1 MVKAG
6 LSRQGTRCVSRS
18 AAARSDDPPP
28 PSEPPATKFTE
39 LRTLLVGPEQRQLRA
54 LQTRLEDP
62 AAQARDVSRVLAA
75 AVELRTNDPHL
86 KRALA
91 PTIEE
96 TISASVRRN
105 PRPLADALFPII
117 GPAIRKAVATTLSG
131 MLESLNT
138 TLELSLSWR
147 SLQWRLDARR
157 TGKSFAEIVLLN
169 TLVYRVEQV
178 FLIHRPSGL
187 LLQHLM
193 APGVPAQDPDLVSAM
208 LTAIRDFVG
217 DSFKVR
223 EDEGL
228 QTLKVGELSVW
239 VEQGPHALLAVVVR
253 GTAPPALRATLQQ
266 ALESV
271 HAQYSDLL
279 ESFDGNAAR
288 FEGARSLLEV
298 CLQQQYRGRKRRARL
313 SPTAQALTVLTLLAL
328 GTWMFFA
335 LRARSRWNGYVS
347 ALRSEPGIVV
357 VSSGREGGRFV
368 VSGLRDPLARD
379 PATLLGPNH
388 IAADDVVGRWE
399 LYQALHPTLVIARAR
414 QLLAPPAEVNLQLQ
428 KDVLVA
434 AGTAPIDWIDT
445 SLRMAPVI
453 PGVTRLDA
461 SSLIASSVDALARS
475 IEAAIPMFIKGST
488 EFTPGGEQIVRA
500 QLARLTSLDALGR
513 VAKRQ
518 FTVELVGE
526 ADADGPPELN
536 LPLSE
541 RRAARVLSM
550 LQAQSLDHVTFTAI
564 GVGSRE
570 GPDPAA
576 GEEKKQRNRRVSFRI
591 TSADRR

>member
-1 MVKAG
+1 M
-6 LSRQGTRCVSRS
+6 SRT

-28 PSEPPATKFTE
+28 PGEPAAPTFSE

-62 AAQARDVSRVLAA
+62 AVQARDVSRVLAA

-96 TISASVRRN
+96 AISASVRRN

-117 GPAIRKAVATTLSG
+117 GPAIRKAIATTLSG

-138 TLELSLSWR
+138 TLEHSLSWR
-147 SLQWRLDARR
+147 SLKWRLDARR

-187 LLQHLM
+187 LLQHVT
-193 APGVPAQDPDLVSAM
+193 APGAPVQDPDLVSAM

-239 VEQGPHALLAVVVR
+239 VEQGPHALVAVVVR

-279 ESFDGNAAR
+279 ESFAGHAAR
-288 FEGARSLLEV
+288 FEGARPLLET
-298 CLQQQYRGRKRRARL
+298 CFQQQFRERQRRASL
-313 SPTAQALTVLTLLAL
+313 SPTAQVVTVLILLAL

-335 LRARSRWNGYVS
+335 LRARSRWNGYLT
-347 ALRSEPGIVV
+347 ALRGEPGIVV
-357 VSSGREGGRFV
+357 VSTGREGGRFV

-379 PATLLGPNH
+379 PATLLAPSNLPG
-388 IAADDVVGRWE
+388 DDVVGRWE

-414 QLLAPPAEVNLQLQ
+414 QLLAPPAEVSLQLE

-434 AGTAPIDWIDT
+434 SGTAPIDWIDT
-445 SLRMAPVI
+445 SLRIAPVI

-461 SSLIASSVDALARS
+461 GALIDSSVDALGRS

-488 EFTPGGEQIVRA
+488 DFIPGGEQIVHV
-500 QLARLTSLDALGR
+500 QLGRLTSLDALGR

-518 FTVELVGE
+518 FTVELIGE

-550 LQAQSLDHVTFTAI
+550 LQAQPLEHVTFTAVGI
-564 GVGSRE
+564 GSR
-570 GPDPAA
+570 GKADPAA

-591 TSADRR
+591 TSADQR

>member
-1 MVKAG
+1 
-6 LSRQGTRCVSRS
+6 VSRS
-18 AAARSDDPPP
+18 VAARSDDPPP
-28 PSEPPATKFTE
+28 SSEPPATKFTE

-117 GPAIRKAVATTLSG
+117 GPAIRKAIATTLSG

-138 TLELSLSWR
+138 TLEHSLSWR

-187 LLQHLM
+187 LLQHLV
-193 APGVPAQDPDLVSAM
+193 APGVPTQDPDLVSAM

-217 DSFKVR
+217 DSFEVR
-223 EDEGL
+223 DDEGL

-239 VEQGPHALLAVVVR
+239 AEQGPHALLAVVVR
-253 GTAPPALRATLQQ
+253 GTAPAALGATLQQ

-298 CLQQQYRGRKRRARL
+298 CFQQQYQGRKRRARL
-313 SPTAQALTVLTLLAL
+313 SPTAQALTVLMLLAL
-328 GTWMFFA
+328 GAWTFFA
-335 LRARSRWNGYVS
+335 FRARSRWNAYVA

-357 VSSGREGGRFV
+357 VSSGREGGQFV

-379 PATLLGPNH
+379 PAALLAPNN
-388 IAADDVVGRWE
+388 IAADDVAGRWE

-414 QLLAPPAEVNLQLQ
+414 QLLAPPAGVNLQLQ

-434 AGTAPIDWIDT
+434 SGTAPIDWIDT
-445 SLRMAPVI
+445 SLRIAPVI

-488 EFTPGGEQIVRA
+488 EFTLGGEQIVRA

-570 GPDPAA
+570 GADPAA

>member
-1 MVKAG
+1 M
-6 LSRQGTRCVSRS
+6 SST

-28 PSEPPATKFTE
+28 PGEPAATKFTE

-62 AAQARDVSRVLAA
+62 AVQARDVSRVLAA
-75 AVELRTNDPHL
+75 AVELRTNDPRL

-117 GPAIRKAVATTLSG
+117 GPAIRKAIATTLSG

-138 TLELSLSWR
+138 TLEQSLSWR
-147 SLQWRLDARR
+147 SLKWRLDARR
-157 TGKSFAEIVLLN
+157 TGRSFAEIVLLN

-187 LLQHLM
+187 LLQHLI
-193 APGVPAQDPDLVSAM
+193 APGAPVQDPDLVSAM

-239 VEQGPHALLAVVVR
+239 VEQGPHALVAVVVR

-279 ESFDGNAAR
+279 ESFDGHAAR
-288 FEGARSLLEV
+288 FEGARPLLET
-298 CLQQQYRGRKRRARL
+298 CFQRQFRERQRRASL
-313 SPTAQALTVLTLLAL
+313 SPTAQVVTVLILLVL
-328 GTWMFFA
+328 GTWTFFA
-335 LRARSRWNGYVS
+335 LRARSRWNGYLT
-347 ALRSEPGIVV
+347 ALRGEPGIVV
-357 VSSGREGGRFV
+357 VSTGRQAGRFV

-379 PATLLGPNH
+379 PATLLAPSNLAG
-388 IAADDVVGRWE
+388 DDVVGRWE

-414 QLLAPPAEVNLQLQ
+414 QLLAPPAEVSLQLQ

-434 AGTAPIDWIDT
+434 SGTAPIDWIDT
-445 SLRMAPVI
+445 SLRIAPVI

-461 SSLIASSVDALARS
+461 GALIDSSVDALGRS

-488 EFTPGGEQIVRA
+488 DFILGGEQIVHA
-500 QLARLTSLDALGR
+500 QLGRLTSLDALGR

-518 FTVELVGE
+518 FTVELIGE

-536 LPLSE
+536 LPLSQ

-550 LQAQSLDHVTFTAI
+550 LQAQPLEHVTFTAVGI
-564 GVGSRE
+564 GSRE
-570 GPDPAA
+570 KADPAA

>member
-1 MVKAG
+1 M
-6 LSRQGTRCVSRS
+6 SRT

-28 PSEPPATKFTE
+28 PGEPAAAQFTE

-62 AAQARDVSRVLAA
+62 AVQARDVSRVLAA

-117 GPAIRKAVATTLSG
+117 GPAIRKAIAATLSG

-138 TLELSLSWR
+138 TLEHSLSWR
-147 SLQWRLDARR
+147 SLKWRLDARR

-187 LLQHLM
+187 LLQHVT
-193 APGVPAQDPDLVSAM
+193 APGAPVQDPDLVSAM

-228 QTLKVGELSVW
+228 QTLNVGELSVW
-239 VEQGPHALLAVVVR
+239 VEQGPHALVAVVVR
-253 GTAPPALRATLQQ
+253 GTAPPALRAALQQ

-279 ESFDGNAAR
+279 GSFDGNAAR
-288 FEGARSLLEV
+288 FEGARPLLET
-298 CLQQQYRGRKRRARL
+298 CFQQEFRGRNRRATL
-313 SPTAQALTVLTLLAL
+313 SPTAQVVTVLILLAL

-335 LRARSRWNGYVS
+335 LRARSRWNGYLT
-347 ALRSEPGIVV
+347 ALRDEPGIVV
-357 VSSGREGGRFV
+357 VSTGREGGRFV

-379 PATLLGPNH
+379 PAVLLAPSNL
-388 IAADDVVGRWE
+388 AREDVVGRWE
-399 LYQALHPTLVIARAR
+399 LYQALHPALVIARAR
-414 QLLAPPAEVNLQLQ
+414 HLLAPPAEVTLQLQ

-434 AGTAPIDWIDT
+434 SGTAPIDWIDT
-445 SLRMAPVI
+445 SLRIAPVI

-461 SSLIASSVDALARS
+461 GALIDTSVAALARS

-488 EFTPGGEQIVRA
+488 EFILGGEQIVHA
-500 QLARLTSLDALGR
+500 QLGRLTSLDALGR
-513 VAKRQ
+513 VARRQ
-518 FTVELVGE
+518 FTVELIGE
-526 ADADGPPELN
+526 ADADGPRELN

-550 LQAQSLDHVTFTAI
+550 LQAQPLEHVTFTAI

-570 GPDPAA
+570 QADPAA

>member
-1 MVKAG
+1 M
-6 LSRQGTRCVSRS
+6 SRT

-28 PSEPPATKFTE
+28 SSEPPATKFTE
-39 LRTLLVGPEQRQLRA
+39 LRSLLVGPEQRQLRA

-117 GPAIRKAVATTLSG
+117 GPAIRKAIATTLSG

-138 TLELSLSWR
+138 TLEQSLSWR
-147 SLQWRLDARR
+147 SLKWRLDARR

-187 LLQHLM
+187 LLQQVS
-193 APGVPAQDPDLVSAM
+193 APGVPVQDPDLVSAM

-253 GTAPPALRATLQQ
+253 GAAPPALRATLQQ

-288 FEGARSLLEV
+288 FEGARPLLET
-298 CLQQQYRGRKRRARL
+298 CFQQQYRERNRRALL
-313 SPTAQALTVLTLLAL
+313 SPAAQAVTVLILLAV

-335 LRARSRWNGYVS
+335 LRGRSRWNGYLA
-347 ALRSEPGIVV
+347 ALRGEPGIVV
-357 VSSGREGGRFV
+357 VSTGREGGRFV

-379 PATLLGPNH
+379 PAALLAPNNLVG
-388 IAADDVVGRWE
+388 DDVVGRWE

-414 QLLAPPAEVNLQLQ
+414 QLLAPPADVSLQLQ

-434 AGTAPIDWIDT
+434 SGTAPIDWIDT
-445 SLRMAPVI
+445 SLRIAPVI

-461 SSLIASSVDALARS
+461 GALIDSSVDALARS
-475 IEAAIPMFIKGST
+475 IEAEIPMFIKGST
-488 EFTPGGEQIVRA
+488 EFIVGGEQIVHA
-500 QLARLTSLDALGR
+500 QLGRLTSLDALGR
-513 VAKRQ
+513 VAKRH
-518 FTVELVGE
+518 FAVELIGE
-526 ADADGPPELN
+526 ADADGPPALN

-550 LQAQSLDHVTFTAI
+550 LQAQPLEHVTFTAI
-564 GVGSRE
+564 GIGSRE
-570 GPDPAA
+570 EADPAA

-591 TSADRR
+591 TSVDRR

>member
-1 MVKAG
+1 
-6 LSRQGTRCVSRS
+6 VSRS

-28 PSEPPATKFTE
+28 PNEPPAAKFTE

-117 GPAIRKAVATTLSG
+117 GPAIRKAIATTLSG

-138 TLELSLSWR
+138 TLEQSLSWR
-147 SLQWRLDARR
+147 SLKWRLDARR

-187 LLQHLM
+187 LLQHLI
-193 APGVPAQDPDLVSAM
+193 AHGVPVQDPDLVSAM

-223 EDEGL
+223 DDEGL

-253 GTAPPALRATLQQ
+253 GTAPPELRASLQQ

-271 HAQYSDLL
+271 HAQYSGLL
-279 ESFDGNAAR
+279 ESFDGNASR
-288 FEGARSLLEV
+288 FEGARPLLEV
-298 CLQQQYRGRKRRARL
+298 CLQQQYHGSKRRARL
-313 SPTAQALTVLTLLAL
+313 SPSAQALTVLILLAL

-335 LRARSRWNGYVS
+335 LRARSRWNSYLA

-357 VSSGREGGRFV
+357 VSSGRHSGRFV

-379 PATLLGPNH
+379 PAALLAPNQL
-388 IAADDVVGRWE
+388 AGDDVVGRWE
-399 LYQALHPTLVIARAR
+399 LYQALHPALVLTRAR

-434 AGTAPIDWIDT
+434 SGTAPIDWIDT
-445 SLRMAPVI
+445 SLRIAPVI

-461 SSLIASSVDALARS
+461 GALIDSSVDALARS
-475 IEAAIPMFIKGST
+475 IEAAIPMFVKGST
-488 EFTPGGEQIVRA
+488 DFTPGGEQIVRA
-500 QLARLTSLDALGR
+500 QIARLTSLDALGR

-518 FTVELVGE
+518 FTVELIGE

-541 RRAARVLSM
+541 RRAARVRAM
-550 LQAQSLDHVTFTAI
+550 LQPLDHVTFSAVGI
-564 GVGSRE
+564 GSRE
-570 GPDPAA
+570 EADPAA
-576 GEEKKQRNRRVSFRI
+576 GEERKQRNRRVSFRI

>member
-1 MVKAG
+1 
-6 LSRQGTRCVSRS
+6 
-18 AAARSDDPPP
+18 
-28 PSEPPATKFTE
+28 
-39 LRTLLVGPEQRQLRA
+39 
-54 LQTRLEDP
+54 
-62 AAQARDVSRVLAA
+62 
-75 AVELRTNDPHL
+75 
-86 KRALA
+86 
-91 PTIEE
+91 
-96 TISASVRRN
+96 
-105 PRPLADALFPII
+105 
-117 GPAIRKAVATTLSG
+117 

-138 TLELSLSWR
+138 TLEHSLSWR

-157 TGKSFAEIVLLN
+157 TGKSFAEILLLN

-239 VEQGPHALLAVVVR
+239 VEQGPHTLLAVVVR
-253 GTAPPALRATLQQ
+253 GAAPPALRATLQQ

-271 HAQYSDLL
+271 HAQYPDLL

-288 FEGARSLLEV
+288 FEGARSLLEI
-298 CLQQQYRGRKRRARL
+298 CLQQQYRGRQRRARL
-313 SPTAQALTVLTLLAL
+313 SPTAQALTVLGLLAL
-328 GTWMFFA
+328 GTWMVFA
-335 LRARSRWNGYVS
+335 LGRAAGGTATSRRFAASPGSWSCRADARAGASSS
-347 ALRSEPGIVV
+347 AACAIRWRGTRRRCWPKKL
-357 VSSGREGGRFV
+357 
-368 VSGLRDPLARD
+368 
-379 PATLLGPNH
+379 
-388 IAADDVVGRWE
+388 AADDVVGRWE

-414 QLLAPPAEVNLQLQ
+414 RLLAPPAEVNLQLQ

-434 AGTAPIDWIDT
+434 SGTAPIDWIDT
-445 SLRMAPVI
+445 SLRIAPVI

-461 SSLIASSVDALARS
+461 SGMIASSVDALARS

-488 EFTPGGEQIVRA
+488 EFTLGGEQIVRA

-550 LQAQSLDHVTFTAI
+550 LQAQPLDHVTFTAI

-570 GPDPAA
+570 RADPAA
-576 GEEKKQRNRRVSFRI
+576 GEETKQRNRRVSFRI
-591 TSADRR
+591 TSVDRR